1 MAIEARDEG
10 TLARR
15 VAIYAALADPH
26 RLGIVDRLSLSD
38 LTPSELATDLGIGSN
53 LLAHHLRIL
62 EDAGLLRRLPS
73 SGDGRRRYLRLAWP
87 TLEAAPAPGPSVAAD
102 GILFVCTGNSARS
115 QLAAAL
121 WNRVSDVHAES
132 AGTHPADRVHPLA
145 VRAGRREGLDLA
157 NARPR
162 SLAEVIERPDLVVT
176 VCDRAHE
183 ELERSGTRGRTL
195 HWSVTDPVDAGSA
208 AAFDDSLHDLELRV
222 STLAP
227 HVVSAP
233 RRTPRRRIHR

>member
-1 MAIEARDEG
+1 MSTEVRDG
-10 TLARR
+10 LDMKRR
-15 VAIYAALADPH
+15 VTIYAALADPH

-38 LTPSELATDLGIGSN
+38 LTPSELALDLGIGSN

-62 EDAGLLRRLPS
+62 EDAGLVQRLPS

-87 TLEAAPAPGPSVAAD
+87 TFEAVPAPGPAVAAD

-145 VRAGRREGLDLA
+145 VRAGKRAGLDLA
-157 NARPR
+157 NAHPR
-162 SLAEVIERPDLVVT
+162 SLDEVIARPDLVVT

-183 ELERSGTRGRTL
+183 ELERSGIQGRTL
-195 HWSVTDPVDAGSA
+195 HWSVPDPVDAGSP
-208 AAFDDSLHDLELRV
+208 AAFDDSLRDLELRV

-233 RRTPRRRIHR
+233 RRKPRRRTRP